1 MNKNRHDL
9 VCGFYLFKAEKGI
22 YYLEEENQSLREEN
36 RSLKFLPAHKED
48 LKYQLEEKKA
58 FGSACLDS
66 YQFLVTLPLI
76 LQNS

>member
-48 LKYQLEEKKA
+48 LKYQLEKT
-58 FGSACLDS
+58 FGRAYLDR
-66 YQFLVTLPLI
+66 YQKLVPLSQI
-76 LQNS
+76 RQNS

>member
-36 RSLKFLPAHKED
+36 RSLKFMPAYKED
-48 LKYQLEEKKA
+48 LKYQLEKT
-58 FGSACLDS
+58 FGSAYLDS
-66 YQFLVTLPLI
+66 YQKLVTLSWI
-76 LQNS
+76 RQNS